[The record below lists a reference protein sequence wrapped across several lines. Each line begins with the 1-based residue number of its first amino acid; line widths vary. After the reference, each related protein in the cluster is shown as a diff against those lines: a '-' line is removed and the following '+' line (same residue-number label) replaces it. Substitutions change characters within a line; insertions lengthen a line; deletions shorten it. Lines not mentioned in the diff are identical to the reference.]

1 MKYTVDILI
10 KLPRNRVI
18 ELFDNPDNLFK
29 WQPELKKFEPISGE
43 PGQSGSK
50 SRLVYDMNGRNLEM
64 IETIIK
70 YDLPEEFSA
79 TYDAKNVHNHVVNRF
94 TEEGESLTR
103 WSNENVFEFS
113 GFMKLV
119 GFFMKGA
126 FPKQTLKD
134 MNSFKIFAEAES

>member
-18 ELFDNPDNLFK
+18 ELFDNPDNMFK
-29 WQPELKKFEPISGE
+29 WQPGLKKLEPISGE

-70 YDLPEEFSA
+70 HDLPEAFSA
-79 TYDAKNVHNHVVNRF
+79 TYDAKNVHNLVVNRF

-134 MNSFKIFAEAES
+134 MNSFKIFAEAEA